1 MKKLSIKLVLF
12 VIFITTISS
21 VLSFFIATILR
32 NVLFADSDFITK
44 MFFGVAVREL
54 TYPLATV
61 VVALVIAGSTSKAF
75 INPLT
80 ALSKATQRIADGDF
94 SVRIKEK
101 KNKDEI
107 GQLQRNFNRMARELE
122 GNELLKKDFT
132 ANMSHQFNTPLSIIK
147 GYSKLLEQDD
157 ISDEDRK
164 KYAGLITRESERLAL
179 LSENILRLS
188 KLEAQEFIASPKSFL
203 LDEQILQS
211 IVRLEQKWEKKGIEF
226 SVDMPETY
234 YTGDEELLAHVWFNI
249 VDNAI
254 CYSDGGEIEV
264 ILKNENDSI
273 VVSIA
278 DSGQGMDEETR
289 KHAFT
294 RYYSGSSAHKG
305 GSGLGLSIAAR
316 IVELHK
322 GTISVE
328 SELGKGTKV
337 IVSLPVVQEDKSK
350 AKKSK

>member
-1 MKKLSIKLVLF
+1 MKKLSIKLALF

-132 ANMSHQFNTPLSIIK
+132 ANMSHQFKTPLSIIK

-164 KYAGLITRESERLAL
+164 EIRRSYNKGERA
-179 LSENILRLS
+179 
-188 KLEAQEFIASPKSFL
+188 ACIAF
-203 LDEQILQS
+203 
-211 IVRLEQKWEKKGIEF
+211 G
-226 SVDMPETY
+226 
-234 YTGDEELLAHVWFNI
+234 
-249 VDNAI
+249 
-254 CYSDGGEIEV
+254 
-264 ILKNENDSI
+264 
-273 VVSIA
+273 
-278 DSGQGMDEETR
+278 
-289 KHAFT
+289 KHTA
-294 RYYSGSSAHKG
+294 
-305 GSGLGLSIAAR
+305 
-316 IVELHK
+316 
-322 GTISVE
+322 
-328 SELGKGTKV
+328 
-337 IVSLPVVQEDKSK
+337 PVK
-350 AKKSK
+350 A